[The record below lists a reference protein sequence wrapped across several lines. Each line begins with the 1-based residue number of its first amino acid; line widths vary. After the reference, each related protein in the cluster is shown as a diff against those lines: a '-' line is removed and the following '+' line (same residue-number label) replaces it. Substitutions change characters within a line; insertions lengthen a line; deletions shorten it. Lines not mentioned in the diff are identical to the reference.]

1 MAVKEYDK
9 DCPVTMA
16 SEPAVA
22 YVASSTKVQNHGMSM
37 DEYLDKVEVEME
49 AKGVTPPCQY
59 TEDEVVQRVLQSTAD
74 VDAGR
79 GLIAHEE
86 FKKIVR
92 SWYS

>member
-9 DCPVTMA
+9 DCSVTMA

-22 YVASSTKVQNHGMSM
+22 YVASSTMAQNHGMAM
-37 DEYLDKVEVEME
+37 DEYLDKVEEEME

-59 TEDEVVQRVLQSTAD
+59 TEEEVIQRVLQATAD

-79 GLIAHEE
+79 GLMTLEE
-86 FKKIVR
+86 FEKLVAT
-92 SWYS
+92 W